1 MVKSKKKLMVK
12 WKKIGINLIP
22 QNSTKNL
29 KNLKKMIWQ
38 KSKNVDVFDLKK
50 GYNDTIII

>member
-1 MVKSKKKLMVK
+1 M
-12 WKKIGINLIP
+12 KKIGINLIP
-22 QNSTKNL
+22 QNST